1 MNTHRLVTALSIAG
15 VLLLAG
21 SGRAATPA
29 DAARSIGDIGQQTET
44 EKFSKTVPLA
54 KNGTFDLSNISGDI
68 VITGGPGEQV
78 VIEAVKKGR
87 TVEELKEVT
96 IEVTTSA
103 NRVEVRTRYP
113 EGRRNVSVSVNYTIT
128 VPRAAAINVKS
139 ISGDEKISGLDGEV
153 HATTVS
159 GDVSVAS
166 AAEVRAVKSVSGD
179 VHVQTSKS
187 TGSLDVSSVSGHVT
201 LTDVKA
207 GEIQVNSVSGDV
219 TCAEVAATRV
229 AVKTVSG
236 SVTFG
241 GPLAKGGRYEL
252 TSHSGDI
259 EVFASDKVGIE
270 VSASTFSGDIK
281 SDLPLTSKPGAD
293 AAPDRHGRTNQSVHG
308 IFGDG
313 SAVLQLTSFSGD
325 VRIVKK

>member
-1 MNTHRLVTALSIAG
+1 MKTHRFLAVLSLAG
-15 VLLLAG
+15 VVLLSG
-21 SGRAATPA
+21 SARAAAPVS
-29 DAARSIGDIGQQTET
+29 AAPSVFDQNQQT

-54 KNGTFDLSNISGDI
+54 KGGTFDLSNISGDI

-229 AVKTVSG
+229 AVKAVSG

-259 EVFASDKVGIE
+259 EVFASEKVGFE

-281 SDLPLTSKPGAD
+281 SDLALTSKPGAD